1 MATRSGEP
9 ATLPTP
15 VSSRVDARE
24 ESRGA
29 ALSPTRIR
37 LALLALALGG
47 FAIGST
53 EFVAMGLLP
62 NIASDLLPK
71 LYAVSPADANAQAG
85 WMISAYA
92 LGVVVGAPTIA
103 AAAARWPRKRL
114 LLWLLVTFT
123 VGTLAAV
130 VAPTFG
136 LVLVA
141 RFVAAL
147 PHGAYF
153 GIASLV
159 AASLMGPGKRGR
171 GVAFVLSGLTI
182 ANVVG
187 VPAITWIG
195 QQAGWRVAYLAV
207 AVIFALTFA
216 AVLLAVPWQAGNP
229 EATMRR
235 ELKAFGRPQ
244 VWFTLG
250 IGAIGFGGLFALY
263 TYIAPI
269 VTDVAGLPEWAVP
282 LILVCCGLGMTVG
295 NLVGGAMADRSVKRT
310 MLTFFVVL
318 MVALVGVGLLAQ
330 NWVVLAAGVFLVGA
344 SSSAISPA
352 IQTRLMDVAR
362 DSQSIAAALNHSAL
376 NIGNSLGAYLGGVAI
391 AAGLGYRAPV
401 WVGLVL
407 SALGLI
413 LAVGSFAYDRS
424 RAKRGLPVAGHTG
437 AVATVQP

>member
-1 MATRSGEP
+1 MATRSNGP
-9 ATLPTP
+9 ATLPTSI
-15 VSSRVDARE
+15 SSRVDARE
-24 ESRGA
+24 ESHGA
-29 ALSPTRIR
+29 GLSPTRIR

-71 LYAVSPADANAQAG
+71 LYAASPADANAQAG

-103 AAAARWPRKRL
+103 AAAARWPRKKL

-123 VGTLAAV
+123 LGTLAAA

-195 QQAGWRVAYLAV
+195 QQAGWRLAYLAV

-330 NWVVLAAGVFLVGA
+330 NWVALGAGVFLVGA

-413 LAVGSFAYDRS
+413 LALGSFAYDRS

>member
-1 MATRSGEP
+1 
-9 ATLPTP
+9 
-15 VSSRVDARE
+15 
-24 ESRGA
+24 
-29 ALSPTRIR
+29 
-37 LALLALALGG
+37 
-47 FAIGST
+47 
-53 EFVAMGLLP
+53 MGLLP

-123 VGTLAAV
+123 LGTIAAA

-187 VPAITWIG
+187 VPAITWVG

-207 AVIFALTFA
+207 AAIFALTFV

-235 ELKAFGRPQ
+235 ELKAFRRPQ

-282 LILVCCGLGMTVG
+282 LMLVCCGLGMTVG

-310 MLTFFVVL
+310 MLTFFIVL

-330 NWVVLAAGVFLVGA
+330 NAVVLAIGVFLVGA

-376 NIGNSLGAYLGGVAI
+376 NIGNSVGAYLGGVAI

-413 LAVGSFAYDRS
+413 LALSSFAYDRS
-424 RAKRGLPVAGHTG
+424 RARRGLPVTGHTG
-437 AVATVQP
+437 AVATVQLSPR

>member
-71 LYAVSPADANAQAG
+71 LYAVSPADANARAG

-216 AVLLAVPWQAGNP
+216 AVLFAVPWQAGNP

>member
-1 MATRSGEP
+1 MDAVAP
-9 ATLPTP
+9 I
-15 VSSRVDARE
+15 VDG
-24 ESRGA
+24 S
-29 ALSPTRIR
+29 ALSPARIR
-37 LALLALALGG
+37 LALIALALGG
-47 FAIGST
+47 FGIGST

-62 NIASDLLPK
+62 NIASDLLPA
-71 LYAVSPADANAQAG
+71 LYAAHPAEANAQAG

-123 VGTLAAV
+123 LGTVAAA
-130 VAPTFG
+130 VAPTFP
-136 LVLVA
+136 LVLAA

-159 AASLMGPGKRGR
+159 AASLMGPGKRAR

-187 VPAITWIG
+187 VPAITWLG

-207 AVIFALTFA
+207 AVIFALTFL
-216 AVLLAVPWQAGNP
+216 AVALAVPWQQGNAT
-229 EATMRR
+229 ATMRR
-235 ELKAFGRPQ
+235 ELRAFTRPQ

-269 VTDVAGLPEWAVP
+269 VTEVAGLPEGAVP
-282 LILVCCGLGMTVG
+282 LMLVCCGLGMTVG

-310 MLTFFVVL
+310 MLVFFVVL
-318 MVALVGVGLLAQ
+318 MVALVGIGLLAQ
-330 NWVVLAAGVFLVGA
+330 NWVVLAAGVFLVGG

-407 SALGLI
+407 SFSGLLLALG
-413 LAVGSFAYDRS
+413 SFTLDRV
-424 RAKRGLPVAGHTG
+424 RAAKGLPVAGHTAG
-437 AVATVQP
+437 IPTVPIGLV

>member
-71 LYAVSPADANAQAG
+71 LYAVSPADANARAG

>member
-1 MATRSGEP
+1 MP
-9 ATLPTP
+9 AI
-15 VSSRVDARE
+15 VD
-24 ESRGA
+24 GP
-29 ALSPTRIR
+29 ALSPARIR
-37 LALLALALGG
+37 LALIALALGG
-47 FAIGST
+47 FGIGAT

-62 NIASDLLPK
+62 NIAADLLPT
-71 LYAVSPADANAQAG
+71 LYAANPADANAQAG

-103 AAAARWPRKRL
+103 ATAARWPRKRL

-123 VGTLAAV
+123 LGTVAAA
-130 VAPTFG
+130 VAPTFP
-136 LVLVA
+136 LVLAA

-187 VPAITWIG
+187 VPAITWLG

-207 AVIFALTFA
+207 AVIFALTFV
-216 AVLLAVPWQAGNP
+216 AVFVAVPWQAGNP
-229 EATMRR
+229 DATMRR
-235 ELKAFGRPQ
+235 ELKAFTRPQ

-250 IGAIGFGGLFALY
+250 VGAIGFGGLFALY

-269 VTDVAGLPEWAVP
+269 VTDVAGLPEGAVP
-282 LILVCCGLGMTVG
+282 LMLVCCGLGMTVG
-295 NLVGGAMADRSVKRT
+295 NLLGGAMADRSVKRT
-310 MLTFFVVL
+310 MLVFFVVL
-318 MVALVGVGLLAQ
+318 MVALVAIGLLAQ
-330 NWVVLAAGVFLVGA
+330 NWIVLALGVFVVGG

-407 SALGLI
+407 TLLGLL
-413 LAVGSFAYDRS
+413 LAIGSFTLDRV
-424 RAKRGLPVAGHTG
+424 RAARGLPVAGHTAG
-437 AVATVQP
+437 IPTVPVDLA